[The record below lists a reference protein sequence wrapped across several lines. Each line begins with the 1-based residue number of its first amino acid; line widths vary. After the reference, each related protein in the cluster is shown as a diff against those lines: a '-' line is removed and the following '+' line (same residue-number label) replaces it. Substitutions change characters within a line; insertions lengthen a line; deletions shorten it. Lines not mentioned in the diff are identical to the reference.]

1 MIIRRQKRSFAMALL
16 PRLRMYPRKQLD
28 IRWRDLAC
36 AAFHCVFRRSI
47 RAKEAEV
54 EGMFAPGYPV
64 LSAFTVRTGFDLL
77 LGALEFPAGSEIL
90 MTALTIP
97 EMVNIAK
104 HHGLVPIPLDIESS
118 TMAPEMSTI
127 ELARSEE
134 HTSELQSQSN
144 LVCRLL
150 LEKKK

>member
-47 RAKEAEV
+47 RAKEAVV

-77 LGALEFPAGSEIL
+77 LGALEFPAGCGCL
-90 MTALTIP
+90 LTAHALP
-97 EMVNIAK
+97 EMGDFAK
-104 HHGLVPIPLDIESS
+104 HH
-118 TMAPEMSTI
+118 
-127 ELARSEE
+127 R
-134 HTSELQSQSN
+134 
-144 LVCRLL
+144 
-150 LEKKK
+150 

>member
-64 LSAFTVRTGFDLL
+64 LSAFTVRTGFDFL
-77 LGALEFPAGSEIL
+77 LGALEFPAGSEIV
-90 MTALTIP
+90 MTALPIP
-97 EMVNIAK
+97 EMVKIGK
-104 HHGLVPIPLDIESS
+104 HHRLVPIPLVIE
-118 TMAPEMSTI
+118 TGIMGPEISTI
-127 ELARSEE
+127 ELASKERSRAI
-134 HTSELQSQSN
+134 
-144 LVCRLL
+144 V
-150 LEKKK
+150 

>member
-1 MIIRRQKRSFAMALL
+1 GGVCRQKRSSLMTLL

-54 EGMFAPGYPV
+54 EGRFAPGYPV

-77 LGALEFPAGSEIL
+77 LGALELPAGRDRKSTRL
-90 MTALTIP
+90 
-97 EMVNIAK
+97 N
-104 HHGLVPIPLDIESS
+104 SS
-118 TMAPEMSTI
+118 HVSISYA
-127 ELARSEE
+127 
-134 HTSELQSQSN
+134 
-144 LVCRLL
+144 VFC
-150 LEKKK
+150 

>member
-1 MIIRRQKRSFAMALL
+1 MTLL

-54 EGMFAPGYPV
+54 EGRFAPGYPV

-77 LGALEFPAGSEIL
+77 LGALELPPAAEFRLTPLPFPELWNMRRHTGW
-90 MTALTIP
+90 
-97 EMVNIAK
+97 
-104 HHGLVPIPLDIESS
+104 VPIPWVIE
-118 TMAPEMSTI
+118 
-127 ELARSEE
+127 
-134 HTSELQSQSN
+134 
-144 LVCRLL
+144 
-150 LEKKK
+150 